1 MGGEQGS
8 VMPESSGTG
17 ETVAAAGDAG
27 AEIAALIQRLYP
39 ICRSIT
45 GPGVRETLAVLAE
58 IHPIQ
63 VTEVPT
69 GTKVFDWT
77 VPREWSIRD
86 AYIKDGSGRRIVDFQ
101 AHNLHVLNYSV
112 PVEGR
117 FSLAE
122 LKPHLYSLPE
132 LPQAIPYRTSYYNDN
147 WGFCLPHE
155 QLAALA
161 DATYQVKIDSTLSNG
176 SLTLGEIVLKGEIED
191 EILISTHTC
200 HPSLANDNLSG
211 LAAAIHLARRIG
223 GRKHR
228 HTYRFLFVPGTI
240 GSITWLALNEAKAQ
254 RIKHGLVITGV
265 GDTGPFTYKRS
276 RRGDAAIDRIAA
288 QVLAARGER
297 HALIDFYPYGYDER
311 QYCSPGFNLP
321 VGRISRTPHGEYPE
335 YHTSADNPGFVSIP
349 SILRAIDVIEDIL
362 VSADRN
368 WVPVSRNPKCEPQ
381 LGKHGLY
388 RKVAGQTG
396 QQTDELA
403 LLWVM
408 SLADGAHSLIDMA
421 ERSKLSFERIAQ
433 AADALAAHGLLTAG
447 GRGDGVD

>member
-1 MGGEQGS
+1 
-8 VMPESSGTG
+8 MPESGG
-17 ETVAAAGDAG
+17 IVKREAAGGAG
-27 AEIAALIQRLYP
+27 EEIAALIARLYP

-45 GPGVRETLAVLAE
+45 GPGVRETLAALAE
-58 IHPIQ
+58 IHPIDLI
-63 VTEVPT
+63 EVPT

-86 AYIKDGSGRRIVDFQ
+86 AYIKDGAGRRIVDFK

-117 FSLAE
+117 FTLAE
-122 LKPHLYSLPE
+122 LKPHLYSLPD
-132 LPQAIPYRTSYYNDN
+132 LPRAIPYRTSYYNEN

-155 QLAALA
+155 QLVSLA
-161 DATYQVKIDSTLSNG
+161 DATYEVKIESTLSNG

-191 EILISTHTC
+191 EILVSTHTC

-211 LAAAIHLARRIG
+211 LATAIHLARRIG
-223 GRKHR
+223 RRRRR

-240 GSITWLALNEAKAQ
+240 GSITWLALNEAKAA
-254 RIKHGLVITGV
+254 RIRHGLVITGV
-265 GDTGPFTYKRS
+265 GDGGPFTYKRS
-276 RRGDAAIDRIAA
+276 RRGNAAIDRIAPH
-288 QVLAARGER
+288 VLAAQGER
-297 HALIDFYPYGYDER
+297 HAVIDFYPYGYDER
-311 QYCSPGFNLP
+311 QYCSPGFDLP

-335 YHTSADNPGFVSIP
+335 YHTSADNPDFVSVPAIR
-349 SILRAIDVIEDIL
+349 RAIEVIEEIL
-362 VSADRN
+362 VAADRN
-368 WVPVSRNPKCEPQ
+368 WSPLSRNPKCEPQ

-421 ERSKLSFERIAQ
+421 ERAKLPFERIAQ
-433 AADALAAHGLLTAG
+433 AADALAAHGLLAE
-447 GRGDGVD
+447 GRHADAVD